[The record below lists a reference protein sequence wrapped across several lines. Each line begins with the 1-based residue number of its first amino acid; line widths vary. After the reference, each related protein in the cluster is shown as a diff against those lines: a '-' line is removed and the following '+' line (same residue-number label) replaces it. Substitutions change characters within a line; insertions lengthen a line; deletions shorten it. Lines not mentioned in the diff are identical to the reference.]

1 MRMLAVCVLVA
12 VLAGCGGQ
20 KPVSYREQ
28 IQPILDKHCGQCHS
42 EQVHRRKIVLAS
54 YETIMTSKAA
64 ITGGQPLVTPGDPT
78 ASRLYVLC
86 ATAQAKFRM
95 PPDTSSLTA
104 LTKDE
109 LELLVRWINQG
120 AKNN

>member
-1 MRMLAVCVLVA
+1 MRLLAIIILTSVLI
-12 VLAGCGGQ
+12 GCGGQ

-54 YETIMTSKAA
+54 YQSIMSSKAA
-64 ITGGQPLVTPGDPT
+64 ITGGQPLVSPGDPT

-95 PPDTSSLTA
+95 PPDTSSLVPLA
-104 LTKDE
+104 KDE

-120 AKNN
+120 AKDN